1 MRVSSAQYLRH
12 PEVARDFAAYWVLY
26 RKYHQDYGVEDIL
39 QGKPFDAVVERAV
52 KAGFDERI
60 SLVSLLLAGLNTRF
74 AAARNIG
81 AVTDACYQQLRS
93 FKRALNQ
100 QPEAGPAAL
109 FTEQCESYRQRLE
122 EAKAAAS
129 LLPEELAARTRTA
142 ALLDAWGKKL
152 DDSPGRRGCL

>member
-1 MRVSSAQYLRH
+1 M
-12 PEVARDFAAYWVLY
+12 
-26 RKYHQDYGVEDIL
+26 
-39 QGKPFDAVVERAV
+39 
-52 KAGFDERI
+52 
-60 SLVSLLLAGLNTRF
+60 
-74 AAARNIG
+74 
-81 AVTDACYQQLRS
+81 TDACYQQLRS

-129 LLPEELAARTRTA
+129 LLPEELAARIRTA

-152 DDSPGRRGCL
+152 DEALDAEDAFDAVRPSSMPRCAAGRTP